1 VCKEMKRVFE
11 IDVATSSLTQRKEHT
26 EGALR
31 TVREEY
37 LDLGGGGI
45 TRGCDMLHEEGVSN
59 MYAYPSPNII
69 GAIK

>member
-1 VCKEMKRVFE
+1 MKRVFE

-37 LDLGGGGI
+37 LDLGGGG
-45 TRGCDMLHEEGVSN
+45 
-59 MYAYPSPNII
+59 
-69 GAIK
+69 